1 MTSSGNIALVTRTLV
16 HSGSRAVEDP
26 GTLDLPS
33 FLDLCSLME
42 SSVILDGLR
51 AIDSSDVLQSSA
63 LSTSLEAE
71 GLLAVFR
78 PTLSQADLFR
88 VALRLPEVLSQQV
101 PGDEFWTAPAEQQPS
116 KDDRPQEIIDESG
129 ALSAVDYSERITDLQ
144 AQINQMAHLPSL
156 KGGADTRARLQ
167 RSVGYLVVATA
178 NGLDY
183 FPDFDRAPFVQNL
196 LDKTYHSL
204 PLQLYKRI
212 ADALDEPLGKGELVA
227 EWTLR
232 TQIPIPP
239 VSALV
244 LSRVRSLDEL
254 PERLLEVRSEF
265 AKYRQYFAEFKT
277 ELQAADRVTERVKL
291 QRRYQQLL
299 DAASGPKPEMV
310 STQEMLNLAQKVIQV
325 AAAPQLPQSYSAL
338 LLSQPLD
345 WIWRWW
351 RKRPIAVLS
360 RLDSKL
366 PRLSEYQT
374 LIERLWGVQVSDQI
388 LAQYAAHA
396 TNIRRLMT

>member
-1 MTSSGNIALVTRTLV
+1 MTSSGNVALVTRTLV
-16 HSGSRAVEDP
+16 HNGSRAMEDP
-26 GTLDLPS
+26 GSLDLPS

-51 AIDSSDVLQSSA
+51 AIDSSDVVPSSA
-63 LSTSLEAE
+63 LSASLEAE

-78 PTLSQADLFR
+78 PVLSQADLFR
-88 VALRLPEVLSQQV
+88 VALRLPEVLTQQG
-101 PGDEFWTAPAEQQPS
+101 PGDEFWTAPAEQRPNE
-116 KDDRPQEIIDESG
+116 DDRPQGIIDESG
-129 ALSAVDYSERITDLQ
+129 ALRAVDYSERISDLQ
-144 AQINQMAHLPSL
+144 AQLAQLAHLPSL
-156 KGGADTRARLQ
+156 QGGGDTRARLQ
-167 RSVGYLVVATA
+167 RSVGYLVVAAA

-183 FPDFDRAPFVQNL
+183 FPDFDRAPFVQSL
-196 LDKTYHSL
+196 LDKTYYSL
-204 PLQLYKRI
+204 PLQLYQRV

-265 AKYRQYFAEFKT
+265 AKYRRRFAEFKT
-277 ELQAADRVTERVKL
+277 ELQAADRVAERVKL
-291 QRRYQQLL
+291 QRRYRQLL
-299 DAASGPKPEMV
+299 DSASGPQPEMV
-310 STQEMLNLAQKVIQV
+310 SAQEMLNLAEKVVQV
-325 AAAPQLPQSYSAL
+325 AAAPVLPQSYSAL

-345 WIWRWW
+345 WIRRWW
-351 RKRPIAVLS
+351 RNRPIAVLF

-366 PRLSEYQT
+366 PRISEYQG
-374 LIERLWGVQVSDQI
+374 LIERIWGVQVSDQI
-388 LAQYAAHA
+388 VAQYAAHA
-396 TNIRRLMT
+396 ASIRRLMT